1 MKHIGEYLD
10 EAMRE
15 LLEERAA
22 IREFDGKQ
30 SREEAESGAVSEYFE
45 IVESKRGHL
54 AANRL
59 RDDCRE
65 AWKKKKEIAA

>member
-22 IREFDGKQ
+22 IREFDGNQ
-30 SREEAESGAVSEYFE
+30 SREEAESGAVAEYLE

-65 AWKKKKEIAA
+65 AWKAKKEIAA